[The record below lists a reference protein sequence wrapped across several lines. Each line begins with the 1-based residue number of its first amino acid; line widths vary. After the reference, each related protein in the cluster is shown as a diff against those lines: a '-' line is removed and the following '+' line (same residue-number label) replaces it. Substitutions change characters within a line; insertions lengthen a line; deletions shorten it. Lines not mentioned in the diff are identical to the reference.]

1 MESKKK
7 VYILTLGAPYL
18 FLNVGTFIQHWAMR
32 NALKD
37 LGYKPVRVP
46 ITGDETHAAAGGWA
60 CYKAIIHRLVV
71 VTLRTLGIK
80 KYQSLPLTWRSFR
93 YFGIVKA
100 YRKSFRQHIGDY
112 IEDTRDNGYALILGG
127 DQVLYDEYVRKS
139 MDIPVRKRIVYGA
152 STNYG
157 AAYYNEV
164 WKSVVK
170 QFLPT
175 YCGIGVR
182 ENAGVDFL
190 NTLDIKSVHVADP
203 VMLMNVERIRD
214 IAYNGMVFNKP
225 TIFAYILN
233 CNNIAD
239 LRLDILETLSRNVGL
254 DLRMFG
260 IQGGESYI
268 PTKYYKQLGPTE
280 LIKAILDCDFLL
292 LIPTMERSWL

>member
-1 MESKKK
+1 MNSKKK

-18 FLNVGTFIQHWAMR
+18 CVNVGTFLQHWALR
-32 NALKD
+32 NTLKD
-37 LGYKPVRVP
+37 LDYGPVRVP
-46 ITGDETHAAAGGWA
+46 VEGDRVHAAAGGWS

-112 IEDTRDNGYALILGG
+112 IEDTQDIGYALILGG

-157 AAYYNEV
+157 AAYYSED

-170 QFLPT
+170 KFLPSMT
-175 YCGIGVR
+175 QLSVLW
-182 ENAGVDFL
+182 AL
-190 NTLDIKSVHVADP
+190 LTKSLTA
-203 VMLMNVERIRD
+203 L
-214 IAYNGMVFNKP
+214 K
-225 TIFAYILN
+225 
-233 CNNIAD
+233 
-239 LRLDILETLSRNVGL
+239 
-254 DLRMFG
+254 
-260 IQGGESYI
+260 
-268 PTKYYKQLGPTE
+268 KQE
-280 LIKAILDCDFLL
+280 F
-292 LIPTMERSWL
+292 MSSVSEM